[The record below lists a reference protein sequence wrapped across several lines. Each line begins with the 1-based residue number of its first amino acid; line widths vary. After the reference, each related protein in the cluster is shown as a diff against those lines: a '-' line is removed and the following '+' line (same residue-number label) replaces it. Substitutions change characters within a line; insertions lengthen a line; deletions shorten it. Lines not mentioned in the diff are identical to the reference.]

1 MEMQVKQVK
10 QDRRSALRLLDQINV
25 LSMSTPQRRRM
36 LADIGR
42 QTRKKTRDN
51 IRHQKTITGTA
62 MVPRANARTKRKM
75 MRKMGKG
82 MQTKVINTHKATVG
96 WKSAGQGKVADRH
109 HRGIAETWTPRKMAK
124 VHGVPD
130 YTKPATHAQAR
141 ALNKEG
147 FRRRVAR
154 KRGKGGALLKRV
166 PAKWIMENMTLGQ
179 AGLVLRLMRYKT
191 REGKQSWE
199 IKPAPRPILG
209 ATPEDANTFLTQMAE
224 EALTRIK
231 TA

>member
-1 MEMQVKQVK
+1 MEMTVK
-10 QDRRSALRLLDQINV
+10 QDRREMLKLMDQIKV
-25 LSMSTPQRRRM
+25 ISMSVPQRRRM
-36 LADIGR
+36 MADIGR
-42 QTRKKTRDN
+42 QTRKKTREN
-51 IRHQKTITGTA
+51 IRGQRTVTGA
-62 MVPRANARTKRKM
+62 GMHSRANARTKRKM
-75 MRKMGKG
+75 MRNMGKG

-96 WKSAGQGKVADRH
+96 WKNAGQAKVADRH

-130 YTKPATHAQAR
+130 YEKPATHAQAR

-154 KRGKGGALLKRV
+154 KRGKGKAILKRV

-179 AGLVLRLMRYKT
+179 AGLALRLMKYNTHK
-191 REGKQSWE
+191 GKQNWE
-199 IKPAPRPILG
+199 TKPAPRPILG
-209 ATPEDANTFLTQMAE
+209 AAPEDADAYLTQMAE
-224 EALTRIK
+224 EALTRIQ